1 MYVRKGTWELHWQ
14 APLESIGNVSQPVGS
29 SQVVLESM
37 QADGSSARRVVECMT
52 HAVVPLVLDTVKRA
66 IEVDDEAEALT

>member
-1 MYVRKGTWELHWQ
+1 MNACYHIDDDGSSVTVPHC
-14 APLESIGNVSQPVGS
+14 PTSQPVGS
-29 SQVVLESM
+29 SQVVLEST